1 MLTGAI
7 SVGPGGRL
15 YFGGFGDI
23 GSITMSGKQL
33 EFPAAN
39 GGSAAMTEGRDGSV
53 WTATGRFDAPT
64 QAHLEQ
70 ITAAGTV
77 RDDGQLPI
85 HAYDAAGISEARD
98 GAVWIATESAIL
110 RLTPPASR

>member
-1 MLTGAI
+1 MAACGQ
-7 SVGPGGRL
+7 P
-15 YFGGFGDI
+15 
-23 GSITMSGKQL
+23 
-33 EFPAAN
+33 PAA
-39 GGSAAMTEGRDGSV
+39 SMPQRK
-53 WTATGRFDAPT
+53 
-64 QAHLEQ
+64 AHLEQ